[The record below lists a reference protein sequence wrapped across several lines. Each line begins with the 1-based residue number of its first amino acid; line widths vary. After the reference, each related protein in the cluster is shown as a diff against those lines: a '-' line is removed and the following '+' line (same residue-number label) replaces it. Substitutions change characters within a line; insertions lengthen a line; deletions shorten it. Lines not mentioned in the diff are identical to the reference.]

1 MLLSDIA
8 LLPADADRATISAY
22 LTAST
27 AWTLTANSHN
37 SHIYRH
43 DGANGTFRVFIPAD
57 DDPAFAEDSRLMCA
71 EAIDSINAVALG
83 LPANVDRE
91 ALARLVQIVDWTR
104 THGAGIPDSLTADLL
119 TLATGQGSTR

>member
-8 LLPADADRATISAY
+8 LLPADADRAAISAH
-22 LTAST
+22 LAAST

-71 EAIDSINAVALG
+71 DAVDSINAVTLG
-83 LPANVDRE
+83 LPANVDCE
-91 ALARLVQIVDWTR
+91 ALARLVQIVDWAH
-104 THGAGIPDSLTADLL
+104 THGSAIPDSLTAELL
-119 TLATGQGSTR
+119 TLATGEGSTR